1 MLERVVFQAVAYVR
15 LILAPSA
22 IDAAS
27 CSEKPIHLCRS
38 AVVNRQVSRLYGIFA
53 RGALEKIEGFNSVTK
68 ELQIVLDKIPVPD

>member
-1 MLERVVFQAVAYVR
+1 MLERVVFDALACVR

-27 CSEKPIHLCRS
+27 SSEKPIHLCRS

-53 RGALEKIEGFNSVTK
+53 RGASEKI
-68 ELQIVLDKIPVPD
+68 

>member
-1 MLERVVFQAVAYVR
+1 MLEHVVSDALACVR

-27 CSEKPIHLCRS
+27 SRRGGPIHLCRS

-53 RGALEKIEGFNSVTK
+53 RAYSGKIQVSILLPNNRRYLSTTALF
-68 ELQIVLDKIPVPD
+68 

>member
-1 MLERVVFQAVAYVR
+1 MLEHVVFDALACVR

-27 CSEKPIHLCRS
+27 SSEKPIDLCRS

-53 RGALEKIEGFNSVTK
+53 RGASEKI
-68 ELQIVLDKIPVPD
+68 